1 MRYGRSVARSP
12 ATSTAFSRRVVRA
25 VEQLRDQR
33 RLSNTELIRAA
44 GFSANYFYI
53 RLRGEAPFN
62 TNDIEK
68 LANALDVDPHEVLEL
83 AESPAL
89 GAGNDAERLERLDG
103 AELAR
108 RLTFLAEGPTGPDA
122 RTLVVDDLVTFM
134 TAHSV
139 AFMAEDWPA
148 LLSHPGTIRLPAGL
162 LDALAEYFS
171 VDFRYLRSTR
181 DSDLAQLVEAEISL
195 HRALIETGATAVSA
209 RALGGMSATQLD
221 AITRAIRSIDT
232 SAKKGEQ

>member
-1 MRYGRSVARSP
+1 MARSP

-33 RLSNTELIRAA
+33 RLSNTELIREA

-68 LANALDVDPHEVLEL
+68 LANALDVDPHEVLQL

-89 GAGNDAERLERLDG
+89 GADDDAERLERLDG
-103 AELAR
+103 VELAR
-108 RLTFLAEGPTGPDA
+108 RLTFLAAGPNGPDA
-122 RTLVVDDLVTFM
+122 RTLDVEDLVAFA
-134 TAHSV
+134 TARSI
-139 AFMAEDWPA
+139 AFTAEDWLT
-148 LLSHPGTIRLPAGL
+148 LLSHSGTVRLPARL

-171 VDFRYLRSTR
+171 VDSRYLRSMR
-181 DSDLAQLVEAEISL
+181 DSEFAQVVEAETSL
-195 HRALIETGATAVSA
+195 QRALIDTGATAVSA
-209 RALGGMSATQLD
+209 RALGGMSATQLE

-232 SAKKGEQ
+232 SATKGRQ